1 MKKTGDEYFDSEEF
15 RNTLESYEESVR
27 SGHPLFLDADDLAD
41 IADYYHFTG
50 IDQQADEVIEYALS
64 LYPNATLPN
73 VFKAREA
80 LAIGDYDSAVEY
92 IEQIENQDDPEY
104 HYMQAELLIAK
115 DQVEKAD
122 EYLREYFATVPPE
135 EYQDF
140 VYDIANIY
148 FDYGLSDKAY
158 EWLMRTKGDGSND
171 FKELMARILFG
182 LGKYKDSERIFNE
195 LLDRDP
201 YSKRYWNG
209 LANAQFM
216 NEDFSGSVTSSE
228 YAIAIDPNDADSL
241 LNKANALYRLGNFE
255 EAICYYDRFGEL
267 VQPDEFSLLHKGSS
281 LVNLNRH
288 DEAFSTLLQAL
299 KISPADSPFLPQ
311 IYQELAFCCSTLG
324 RLDEALDYIERTRD
338 LDCDHI
344 DMLVLKGHILLEHN
358 HIHEA
363 EEVFKN
369 AMIRSEEDPLV
380 ILRILV
386 SLYDNKYVKAA
397 YEMFKKF
404 FALIVNEDFNQGYS
418 YMALCCWDLNFT
430 EEFLMYLRLS
440 VERNPREARQ
450 VLGHLFP
457 EEMAAKDYY
466 QYMYNKLKK

>member
-255 EAICYYDRFGEL
+255 EAIRYYDRFGEL

-430 EEFLMYLRLS
+430 EEFLMYLRLA

>member
-1 MKKTGDEYFDSEEF
+1 
-15 RNTLESYEESVR
+15 
-27 SGHPLFLDADDLAD
+27 
-41 IADYYHFTG
+41 
-50 IDQQADEVIEYALS
+50 
-64 LYPNATLPN
+64 
-73 VFKAREA
+73 
-80 LAIGDYDSAVEY
+80 
-92 IEQIENQDDPEY
+92 
-104 HYMQAELLIAK
+104 
-115 DQVEKAD
+115 
-122 EYLREYFATVPPE
+122 
-135 EYQDF
+135 
-140 VYDIANIY
+140 
-148 FDYGLSDKAY
+148 
-158 EWLMRTKGDGSND
+158 
-171 FKELMARILFG
+171 
-182 LGKYKDSERIFNE
+182 
-195 LLDRDP
+195 
-201 YSKRYWNG
+201 
-209 LANAQFM
+209 M

-255 EAICYYDRFGEL
+255 EAIRYYDRFGEL

-430 EEFLMYLRLS
+430 EEFLMYLRLA

>member
-92 IEQIENQDDPEY
+92 IERIENQDDPEY

-135 EYQDF
+135 EYQDL

-255 EAICYYDRFGEL
+255 EAIRYYDRFGEL

-430 EEFLMYLRLS
+430 EEFLMYLRLA

>member
-216 NEDFSGSVTSSE
+216 NEDFSGSITSSE

-255 EAICYYDRFGEL
+255 EAIRYYDRFGEL

-430 EEFLMYLRLS
+430 EEFLMYLRLAI
-440 VERNPREARQ
+440 ERNPREARQ

>member
-255 EAICYYDRFGEL
+255 EAIRYYDRFGEL

-299 KISPADSPFLPQ
+299 KISLADSPFLPQ

-430 EEFLMYLRLS
+430 EEFLMYLRLA

>member
-1 MKKTGDEYFDSEEF
+1 M
-15 RNTLESYEESVR
+15 
-27 SGHPLFLDADDLAD
+27 AD

-73 VFKAREA
+73 VFKACEA

-201 YSKRYWNG
+201 IPRDTGTDWR
-209 LANAQFM
+209 
-216 NEDFSGSVTSSE
+216 TPSS
-228 YAIAIDPNDADSL
+228 
-241 LNKANALYRLGNFE
+241 
-255 EAICYYDRFGEL
+255 
-267 VQPDEFSLLHKGSS
+267 
-281 LVNLNRH
+281 
-288 DEAFSTLLQAL
+288 
-299 KISPADSPFLPQ
+299 
-311 IYQELAFCCSTLG
+311 
-324 RLDEALDYIERTRD
+324 
-338 LDCDHI
+338 
-344 DMLVLKGHILLEHN
+344 
-358 HIHEA
+358 
-363 EEVFKN
+363 
-369 AMIRSEEDPLV
+369 
-380 ILRILV
+380 
-386 SLYDNKYVKAA
+386 
-397 YEMFKKF
+397 
-404 FALIVNEDFNQGYS
+404 
-418 YMALCCWDLNFT
+418 
-430 EEFLMYLRLS
+430 
-440 VERNPREARQ
+440 
-450 VLGHLFP
+450 
-457 EEMAAKDYY
+457 
-466 QYMYNKLKK
+466 

>member
-255 EAICYYDRFGEL
+255 EAIRYYDRFGEL

-369 AMIRSEEDPLV
+369 AMIRSEEDPMV

-418 YMALCCWDLNFT
+418 YMALCCWDLHFT
-430 EEFLMYLRLS
+430 EEFLMYLRLA

>member
-255 EAICYYDRFGEL
+255 EAIRYYDRFGEL

-299 KISPADSPFLPQ
+299 EISPADSPFLPQ

-430 EEFLMYLRLS
+430 EEFLMYLRLA

>member
-50 IDQQADEVIEYALS
+50 IDQQADEVIDYALS

-122 EYLREYFATVPPE
+122 EYLREYFATVPHE

-255 EAICYYDRFGEL
+255 EAIRYYDRFGEL

-430 EEFLMYLRLS
+430 EEFLMYLRLA

>member
-122 EYLREYFATVPPE
+122 EYLREFFATVPPE

-255 EAICYYDRFGEL
+255 EAIRYYDRFGEL

-430 EEFLMYLRLS
+430 EEFLMYLRLA

>member
-92 IEQIENQDDPEY
+92 IEQIENQDDPEH

-255 EAICYYDRFGEL
+255 EAIRYYDRFGEL

-430 EEFLMYLRLS
+430 EEFLMYLRLA

>member
-50 IDQQADEVIEYALS
+50 IDQQADEVIDYALS

-201 YSKRYWNG
+201 FSKRYWNG

-228 YAIAIDPNDADSL
+228 YAIAIDPNDTDSL

-255 EAICYYDRFGEL
+255 EAIRYYDRFGEL
-267 VQPDEFSLLHKGSS
+267 VHPDEFSLLHKGSS

-430 EEFLMYLRLS
+430 EEFLMYLRLA

>member
-92 IEQIENQDDPEY
+92 IEHIENQDDPEY

-255 EAICYYDRFGEL
+255 EAIRYYDRFGEL

-430 EEFLMYLRLS
+430 EEFLMYLRLA

>member
-135 EYQDF
+135 EYKDF

-255 EAICYYDRFGEL
+255 EAIRYYDRFGEL

-430 EEFLMYLRLS
+430 EEFLMYLRLA

>member
-50 IDQQADEVIEYALS
+50 IDQQADEVIDYALS

-195 LLDRDP
+195 LLDPDP

-255 EAICYYDRFGEL
+255 EAIRYYDRFGEL

-430 EEFLMYLRLS
+430 EEFLMYLRLA

>member
-201 YSKRYWNG
+201 FSKRYWNG

-255 EAICYYDRFGEL
+255 EAIRYYDRFGEL
-267 VQPDEFSLLHKGSS
+267 VHPDEFSLLHKGSS

-430 EEFLMYLRLS
+430 EEFLMYLRLA

>member
-50 IDQQADEVIEYALS
+50 IDQQADEVIDYALS

-195 LLDRDP
+195 LLDPDP

-241 LNKANALYRLGNFE
+241 LNQANALYRLGNFE
-255 EAICYYDRFGEL
+255 EAIRYYDRFGEL

-430 EEFLMYLRLS
+430 EEFLMYLRLA

>member
-216 NEDFSGSVTSSE
+216 NEDVSGSVTSSE
-228 YAIAIDPNDADSL
+228 YAMAIDPNDADSL

-255 EAICYYDRFGEL
+255 EAIRYYDRFGEL

-430 EEFLMYLRLS
+430 EEFLMYLRLA

>member
-122 EYLREYFATVPPE
+122 EYLREYFATVPHE

-255 EAICYYDRFGEL
+255 EAIRYYDRFGEL

-430 EEFLMYLRLS
+430 EEFLMYLRLA

>member
-255 EAICYYDRFGEL
+255 EAIRYYDRFGEL

-299 KISPADSPFLPQ
+299 KISTADSPFLPQ

-430 EEFLMYLRLS
+430 EEFLMYLRLA

>member
-255 EAICYYDRFGEL
+255 EAIRYYDRFGEL

-418 YMALCCWDLNFT
+418 YMALCCWDLHFT
-430 EEFLMYLRLS
+430 EEFLMYLRLA

>member
-50 IDQQADEVIEYALS
+50 IDQQADEVIDYALS

-255 EAICYYDRFGEL
+255 EAIRYYDRFGEL

-430 EEFLMYLRLS
+430 EEFLMYLRLA

>member
-201 YSKRYWNG
+201 FSKRYWNG

-255 EAICYYDRFGEL
+255 EAIRYYDRFGEL

-430 EEFLMYLRLS
+430 EEFLMYLRLA

>member
-50 IDQQADEVIEYALS
+50 IDQQADEVIDYALS

-122 EYLREYFATVPPE
+122 EYLRGYFATVPPE

-255 EAICYYDRFGEL
+255 EAIRYYDRFGEL

-430 EEFLMYLRLS
+430 EEFLMYLRLA

>member
-135 EYQDF
+135 EYKDF

-255 EAICYYDRFGEL
+255 EAIRYYDRFGEL

-418 YMALCCWDLNFT
+418 YMALCCWDLHFT
-430 EEFLMYLRLS
+430 EEFLMYLRLA

>member
-255 EAICYYDRFGEL
+255 EAIRYYDRFGEL

-299 KISPADSPFLPQ
+299 KISPPDSPFLPQ

-430 EEFLMYLRLS
+430 EEFLMYLRLA

>member
-255 EAICYYDRFGEL
+255 EAIRYYDRFGEL

-369 AMIRSEEDPLV
+369 AMIRSEEDPQV

-430 EEFLMYLRLS
+430 EEFLMYLRLA

>member
-201 YSKRYWNG
+201 YSKKYWNG

-255 EAICYYDRFGEL
+255 EAIRYYDRFGEL

-299 KISPADSPFLPQ
+299 KISPEDSPFLPQ

-430 EEFLMYLRLS
+430 EEFLMYLRLA

>member
-255 EAICYYDRFGEL
+255 EAIRYYDRFGEL

-418 YMALCCWDLNFT
+418 YMALCC
-430 EEFLMYLRLS
+430 
-440 VERNPREARQ
+440 
-450 VLGHLFP
+450 
-457 EEMAAKDYY
+457 
-466 QYMYNKLKK
+466 